1 VGVSD
6 RDVDV
11 PLGPVG
17 RGAKKAATEPLVSFG
32 GDDDDL
38 LAQGWRCV
46 GVDARG
52 NKIMAPPAR
61 YSIWFRLGS
70 R

>member
-1 VGVSD
+1 LGVNEH
-6 RDVDV
+6 DVDV

-17 RGAKKAATEPLVSFG
+17 RGAKKTAPEPLVSFG

-46 GVDARG
+46 GVDERG
-52 NKIMAPPAR
+52 NRVMVPPAR
-61 YSIWFRLGS
+61 YSIWHRV
-70 R
+70 